1 MFHRG
6 IIVIDHTTHHKQHEI
21 KGGLFT
27 TANTKIE
34 YIEENID
41 KVWMGKKGLFLVE
54 SQLIFVLYIYNVG
67 PALFRL
73 GGTTRDNVD
82 LIGNVIL
89 RSPLAGYL

>member
-1 MFHRG
+1 M
-6 IIVIDHTTHHKQHEI
+6 KS
-21 KGGLFT
+21 KGGFLRRPTPKLSISKKILIKFGWGRKDFFGRVT
-27 TANTKIE
+27 TN
-34 YIEENID
+34 
-41 KVWMGKKGLFLVE
+41 F
-54 SQLIFVLYIYNVG
+54 FLYIYNVG